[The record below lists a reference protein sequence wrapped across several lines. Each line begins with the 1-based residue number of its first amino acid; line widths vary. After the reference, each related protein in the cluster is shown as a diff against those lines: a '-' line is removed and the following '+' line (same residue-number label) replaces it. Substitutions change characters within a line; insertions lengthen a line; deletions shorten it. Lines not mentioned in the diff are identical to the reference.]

1 MAGEMSEKDLNEGG
15 DWYNTKIELLD
26 LAHEAGYDSSNVVH
40 FDQYQG
46 PECLLKKD
54 NLLLG
59 SLWINNNVPFGYIV
73 VAENGRMRE
82 SKEIMEA
89 YQINEFLEETWK
101 EWNNGYNPEKLDEDF
116 IEEEK
121 DYYIILSENE
131 NSSTFLLCKYETELQ
146 NIVEYFQ
153 KRLIL
158 VNGKYYYQEN

>member
-101 EWNNGYNPEKLDEDF
+101 EWNNGYNPEKLDEEF

-131 NSSTFLLCKYETELQ
+131 NSSTF
-146 NIVEYFQ
+146 
-153 KRLIL
+153 
-158 VNGKYYYQEN
+158 YYANTKLSYKI